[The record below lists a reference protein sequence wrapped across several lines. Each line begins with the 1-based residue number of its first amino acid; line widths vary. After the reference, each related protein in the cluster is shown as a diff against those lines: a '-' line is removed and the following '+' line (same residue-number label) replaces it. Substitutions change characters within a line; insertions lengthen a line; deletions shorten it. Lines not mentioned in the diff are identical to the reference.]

1 MMVAARRRG
10 LVTRNAVA
18 RVDALDEPEVG
29 ESFEGAVDGGD
40 SDGTPRLAQAVVDL
54 LRAQAAVLAAEELH
68 DRGARAAPAVARCA
82 ESRESVR
89 RPRHRRQCIVRP
101 GDYENR
107 SHSDGD
113 ATLTWVA
120 VPLAG
125 ITVLSTLAGGL
136 LAFRL
141 RGELMTVIALT
152 GGIVVAVALFDVLP
166 EALQVLA
173 PRDALAIVG
182 VGFVLFF
189 LAERV
194 LVLHHRDEPQQAR
207 AHARVG
213 ALGAGAL
220 SIHSLIDGLGIG
232 LAFQVSTAT
241 GLLVFIAVVSHDFAD
256 GMNTVSFVLFQ
267 SDDRRQ
273 ALRWLTVDALAP
285 LVGAVIGS
293 LVSISDRGL
302 AYLLSLYAGFFLSMG
317 ATDLLPEAHSHPS
330 WKRVGLTLAGFAI
343 TFAIARAAT

>member
-1 MMVAARRRG
+1 MY
-10 LVTRNAVA
+10 L
-18 RVDALDEPEVG
+18 
-29 ESFEGAVDGGD
+29 SGGD
-40 SDGTPRLAQAVVDL
+40 FD
-54 LRAQAAVLAAEELH
+54 
-68 DRGARAAPAVARCA
+68 
-82 ESRESVR
+82 
-89 RPRHRRQCIVRP
+89 
-101 GDYENR
+101 NR
-107 SHSDGD
+107 SH
-113 ATLTWVA
+113 LTWIA

-125 ITVLSTLAGGL
+125 VTVLSTLAGGL
-136 LAFRL
+136 VALRL
-141 RGELMTVIALT
+141 RGELMTAIALT

-166 EALQVLA
+166 EALRTLA
-173 PRDALAIVG
+173 PRDALAVVG

-189 LAERV
+189 VAERA
-194 LVLHHRDEPQQAR
+194 LVLHHRDEPDQAR

-273 ALRWLTVDALAP
+273 ALRWLTADALAP
-285 LVGAVIGS
+285 LLGAVIGS
-293 LVSISDRGL
+293 LLSISDRGL
-302 AYLLSLYAGFFLSMG
+302 AYLLALYAGFFLSMG

-330 WKRVGLTLAGFAI
+330 WKRVGLTIAGFAI
-343 TFAIARAAT
+343 TFAIARVAT

>member
-1 MMVAARRRG
+1 MIIVLIYAAW
-10 LVTRNAVA
+10 
-18 RVDALDEPEVG
+18 
-29 ESFEGAVDGGD
+29 
-40 SDGTPRLAQAVVDL
+40 
-54 LRAQAAVLAAEELH
+54 
-68 DRGARAAPAVARCA
+68 
-82 ESRESVR
+82 
-89 RPRHRRQCIVRP
+89 I
-101 GDYENR
+101 
-107 SHSDGD
+107 
-113 ATLTWVA
+113 A

-136 LAFRL
+136 VALRL
-141 RGELMTVIALT
+141 RGELTTVIALT
-152 GGIVVAVALFDVLP
+152 GGVVVAVALFDVLP
-166 EALQVLA
+166 EALRFLE
-173 PRDALAIVG
+173 PRNALAVVG
-182 VGFVLFF
+182 LGFVLFF
-189 LAERV
+189 VAEKV
-194 LVLHHRDEPQQAR
+194 LVLHHRDEPDQAR

-273 ALRWLTVDALAP
+273 AVRWLTADALAP

-293 LVSISDRGL
+293 LLSISDRGL
-302 AYLLSLYAGFFLSMG
+302 AYLLALYAGFFLSMG

-330 WKRVGLTLAGFAI
+330 WKRVGLTIAGFAI
-343 TFAIARAAT
+343 TFAIARVAT